1 VRRPAIVL
9 LCLAL
14 AVLALSA
21 CGGGDD
27 EAAGDDETVV
37 VTETSADEA
46 TPDDPG
52 TTGLDTSGLG
62 DLPAE
67 DCLRLVTIG
76 AAIAQTFTGAGGAQ
90 TEETS
95 ALLERL
101 SDDVPDD
108 IRADIETLAAGYSEY
123 ADAVRDL
130 DLEAGQTPSGDQLQ
144 QIQAAIASID
154 QPGLQAASERVSTWA
169 ETNC

>member
-1 VRRPAIVL
+1 MRRL
-9 LCLAL
+9 LLALVCLGLLLAL
-14 AVLALSA
+14 AG

-27 EAAGDDETVV
+27 EASGEDTSAE
-37 VTETSADEA
+37 VTETLTQPADDDGA
-46 TPDDPG
+46 TDD
-52 TTGLDTSGLG
+52 LDTSGLDG
-62 DLPAE
+62 LASDE
-67 DCLRLVTIG
+67 CLQLVSIG
-76 AAIAQTFTGAGGAQ
+76 AAIAQAFSGAGGD
-90 TEETS
+90 TGETS
-95 ALLERL
+95 ELLARL
-101 SDDVPDD
+101 ADEVPDE

-154 QPGLQAASERVSTWA
+154 QPGLQAASERVSAWA